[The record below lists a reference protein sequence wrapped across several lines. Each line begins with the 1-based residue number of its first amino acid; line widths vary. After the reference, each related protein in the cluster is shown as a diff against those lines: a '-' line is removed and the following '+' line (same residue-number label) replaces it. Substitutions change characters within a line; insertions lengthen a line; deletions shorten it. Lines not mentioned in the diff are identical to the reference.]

1 MGATAN
7 HTPNAKKPSVRR
19 LWSKLTSPSKK
30 KIEKRAAKAHRKSL
44 STVLS
49 TLPNNVENKEKHAE
63 TLKTVLSEL
72 FLNTAGTQEKHR
84 RELKSSP
91 FTSARTS
98 AQDFTKWEAEQ
109 RKLVA
114 QSRERGEKLTQV
126 VAELREVK
134 AKLATSNERIQTIES
149 RQSLAR
155 KDFDKVLEGHRERG
169 EKLTQV
175 VAELREV
182 KAKLATLNERIQ
194 TLESGQSLARKGLDK
209 VLEGHARPVYD
220 PHEFDNDLLLDMISA
235 AAQGLGTVGGIIGT
249 AAGIIGTVV
258 HGLGSVAVNLIN
270 VTAGNVEKK
279 PLSPKER
286 ARERG

>member
-155 KDFDKVLEGHRERG
+155 KDFDKVLEGH
-169 EKLTQV
+169 
-175 VAELREV
+175 
-182 KAKLATLNERIQ
+182 
-194 TLESGQSLARKGLDK
+194 
-209 VLEGHARPVYD
+209 ARPVYD